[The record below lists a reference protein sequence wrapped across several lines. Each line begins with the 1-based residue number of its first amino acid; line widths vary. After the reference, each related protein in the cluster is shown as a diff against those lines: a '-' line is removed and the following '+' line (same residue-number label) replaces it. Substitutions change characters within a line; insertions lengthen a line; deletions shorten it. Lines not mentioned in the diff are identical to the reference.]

1 MAELQGGRPR
11 VYTLAPHEAFVDSV
25 ARGVYALTERDPIGL
40 ARAQIFL
47 PNRRSTR
54 AMSEA
59 FIRQSEARATLL
71 PRLTPFGDIDEDEA
85 LGSFLDDFAAE
96 TDIPPSIGVVERQ
109 VELSRLVK
117 AWLATQGR
125 GDTPAAEV
133 HRLAAALTRTLDQL
147 IIERVDP
154 AQLRETVPDTLAEH
168 WQMTLGFLSIVLDAW
183 PKHLA
188 ERKLI
193 DATDRRNRLLEALTR
208 RWMDAPPEHL
218 VVAVGSIGSIPAA
231 ADLLRVIARLPNG
244 MVVLPGLDLELD
256 DAAWEAVD
264 PRHPQWD
271 LKQLLNTLG
280 VAREEVEPWP
290 WDGHAEPHRVE
301 ATRIAM
307 LPAAVTTRWHNLPPA
322 DKALEGV
329 KVIEAANP
337 PEEAQVIALAL
348 RRVLEE
354 PGKTAALVTPDRN
367 LARRVAALMRR
378 YGVEIDDSA
387 GRPLG
392 NTPPAVFMRLLAT
405 ATLREFSAVSLLA
418 LLKHPLA
425 CSHANRAAHL
435 HSVRDLDRHVLRR
448 LRAAPGLD
456 GIRKAIEG
464 LQDDSKDLARIGR
477 NLERW
482 WKGIASI
489 LEPFSDLMHTDQVDG
504 ETMLDAHINASQKL
518 VGNGDLWLGDA
529 GRELSA
535 RLGDLKR
542 CGERLGRFEPED
554 YPALFTAWLDDVVV
568 RPHYRTHPR
577 LAIWGLMEARLQRMD
592 LMILAGLNEGVWPGI
607 PAPDPWLS
615 PAIRRTLGLWTVERR
630 VGQSAHDFSQLLG
643 SANVLL
649 TRARKDG
656 SAPTV
661 PSRFWLRLEA
671 TVGGMPHDNE
681 LLALA
686 RGLDHPHAVVPADR
700 PRPTPPVTARPRKLS
715 VTEVETLLTDPYVFY
730 ARKILR
736 LRPLDPLEAD
746 PDAAERGTLLHEA
759 LENWAR
765 KGVFSAQHLQAEM
778 EKVLADIFR
787 QPLIANLW
795 RPRLQRISNWVA
807 ARVHERMAGNWTQ
820 AGVEVSGEIEVAG
833 ITLKGKADRI
843 ERDHEGRL
851 AIIDYKTGEPPTHAQ
866 RESGYAPQLPL
877 LALIAE
883 HGGFK
888 ELGAAKAADLRYW
901 KLSGGAT
908 EGKDTDALIY
918 GRKPWITVEDWV
930 AMSVIRLKD
939 AVQEYLDG
947 TAPFIAKLHP
957 EYARGQDYDVLAR
970 VDEWLG
976 RTNGN
981 GNGNSNGSGH
991 DNGNGGGNGQG

>member
-1 MAELQGGRPR
+1 MAEQQAGRPK
-11 VYTLAPHEAFVDSV
+11 VYTLAPHEAFVDAV
-25 ARGVYALTERDPIGL
+25 ARGVYAQTGRDPL
-40 ARAQIFL
+40 ALAKAQIFL

-85 LGSFLDDFAAE
+85 LGSFIDDFAAE

-109 VELSRLVK
+109 VELSALVR
-117 AWLATQGR
+117 AWLVTQGR

-133 HRLAAALTRTLDQL
+133 HRLAAALARTLDQL

-154 AQLRETVPDTLAEH
+154 AKLRETVPDTLAEH

-188 ERKLI
+188 ERGLI

-218 VVAVGSIGSIPAA
+218 VVGVGAIGSIPAA
-231 ADLLRVIARLPNG
+231 ADLLRVIARLPSG

-256 DAAWEAVD
+256 DEAWDAVD

-271 LKQLLNTLG
+271 LKQLLDTLG

-301 ATRIAM
+301 AARIAM
-307 LPAAVTTRWHNLPPA
+307 LPAAVTTRWRNLPPA

-329 KVIEAANP
+329 QVIEAANP
-337 PEEAQVIALAL
+337 AEEAQAIALAL

-354 PGKTAALVTPDRN
+354 PGRTAALVTPDRN

-378 YGVEIDDSA
+378 YGVEVDDSA
-387 GRPLG
+387 GRPLV

-405 ATLREFSAVSLLA
+405 AAMREFSAVSLLA

-425 CSHANRAAHL
+425 CSHADRAAHRDF
-435 HSVRDLDRHVLRR
+435 VRALDRHVLRR

-456 GIRKAIEG
+456 GILNAIESLADEG
-464 LQDDSKDLARIGR
+464 KDLARIGR

-482 WKGIASI
+482 WRGIAAT
-489 LEPFSDLMHTDQVDG
+489 LQPFADLMHADQVDG
-504 ETMLDAHINASQKL
+504 EAMLEAHIDAAQRL

-529 GRELSA
+529 GRELAA

-542 CGERLGRFEPED
+542 CGEKLGRFAPGD

-592 LMILAGLNEGVWPGI
+592 LMILSGLNEGVWPGL

-615 PAIRRTLGLWTVERR
+615 PAIRRALGLWTAERR

-643 SANVLL
+643 SPHVLL

-671 TVGGMPHDNE
+671 TVGGLPHNGD

-686 RGLDHPHAVVPADR
+686 RGLDHPPAIAPAER
-700 PRPTPPVTARPRKLS
+700 PRPAPPVEARPRKLS

-746 PDAAERGTLLHEA
+746 PDAAERGTLLHAA

-765 KGVFSAQHLQAEM
+765 KGVFSADHLQAEM
-778 EKVLADIFR
+778 EAVLADIFR
-787 QPLIANLW
+787 APLIANLW
-795 RPRLQRISNWVA
+795 RPRLQRISEWVA
-807 ARVHERMAGNWTQ
+807 ARVHERMANNWTQ
-820 AGVEVSGEIEVAG
+820 AGVELRGEIEVAG
-833 ITLKGKADRI
+833 ITLIGKADRI
-843 ERDHEGRL
+843 ERDPEGRL
-851 AIIDYKTGEPPTHAQ
+851 AIIDYKTGKPPSHAQ

-888 ELGAAKAADLRYW
+888 ELGAAKTADLRYW
-901 KLSGGAT
+901 QLRGGST
-908 EGKDTDALIY
+908 EGEDVDALLY
-918 GRKPWITVEDWV
+918 KRKPWISVEDWV
-930 AMSVIRLKD
+930 ALSVVGVRE
-939 AVQEYLDG
+939 AVAKYIDG
-947 TAPFIAKLHP
+947 NEPFVAKLHP
-957 EYARGQDYDVLAR
+957 AYARGQDYDVLAR

-981 GNGNSNGSGH
+981 GDGNV
-991 DNGNGGGNGQG
+991 NGGEHGEG

>member
-1 MAELQGGRPR
+1 MAEQQAGRPK
-11 VYTLAPHEAFVDSV
+11 VYTLAPHEAFVDAV
-25 ARGVYALTERDPIGL
+25 ARGVYALTGRDPL
-40 ARAQIFL
+40 ALAKAQIFL

-71 PRLTPFGDIDEDEA
+71 PRMTPLGDIDEDEA
-85 LGSFLDDFAAE
+85 LGSFLDDLANT

-109 VELSRLVK
+109 VELSRLVR
-117 AWLATQGR
+117 AWLKTQGR
-125 GDTPAAEV
+125 ADTPAAEV
-133 HRLAAALTRTLDQL
+133 HRLAAALARTLDQL

-154 AQLRETVPDTLAEH
+154 AKLRDTVPDTLAEH

-183 PKHLA
+183 PQHL
-188 ERKLI
+188 EEHGLI

-218 VVAVGSIGSIPAA
+218 VVGVGSIGSIPAA
-231 ADLLRVIARLPNG
+231 VDLLRVIARLPSG

-256 DAAWEAVD
+256 AEAWDAVD

-280 VAREEVEPWP
+280 VAREEVLPWP
-290 WDGHAEPHRVE
+290 WDGHSEPHRVD
-301 ATRIAM
+301 AARIAM
-307 LPAAVTTRWHNLPPA
+307 LPAAVTTRWCDLSPA

-337 PEEAQVIALAL
+337 PEEAQVIALAM
-348 RRVLEE
+348 RQVLEE

-378 YGVEIDDSA
+378 YGVEVADSA

-405 ATLREFSAVSLLA
+405 ACLREFSAVSLLA

-425 CSHANRAAHL
+425 CANANRAAHRDF
-435 HSVRDLDRHVLRR
+435 VRELDRHVLRR

-456 GIRKAIEG
+456 GIGRAIEG
-464 LQDDSKDLARIGR
+464 LQGEGRELAKIGR

-482 WKGIASI
+482 WKGISAH
-489 LEPFSDLMHTDQVDG
+489 LEPFTDLMHADEVDG
-504 ETMLDAHINASQKL
+504 EAMLEAHIAAAQKL

-542 CGERLGRFEPED
+542 CGEKLGRFAPED
-554 YPALFTAWLDDVVV
+554 YPALFTAWLEDVMV

-592 LMILAGLNEGVWPGI
+592 LMILSGLNEGVWPGI

-615 PAIRRTLGLWTVERR
+615 PAIRRALGLWTVERR

-643 SANVLL
+643 SPHVLL

-671 TVGGMPHDNE
+671 TVGGLPHDSE

-686 RGLDHPHAVVPADR
+686 RGLDHPHAVVPAER
-700 PRPTPPVTARPRKLS
+700 PRPAPPVEARPRKLS

-746 PDAAERGTLLHEA
+746 PDAAERGTLLHAA

-765 KGVFSAQHLQAEM
+765 KGVFSARHLQAEM
-778 EKVLADIFR
+778 EEVLADIFR

-795 RPRLQRISNWVA
+795 RPRLERISDWVA
-807 ARVHERMAGNWTQ
+807 ARVHERMANNWTQ
-820 AGVEVSGEIEVAG
+820 AGIEVSGEIEVAG
-833 ITLKGKADRI
+833 ITLKGKADRV
-843 ERDHEGRL
+843 ERNHEGQL
-851 AIIDYKTGEPPTHAQ
+851 AVIDYKTGNPPSHAQ
-866 RESGYAPQLPL
+866 RESGHAPQLPL

-888 ELGAAKAADLRYW
+888 ELGAAKTADLRYW
-901 KLSGGAT
+901 KLSGGAI
-908 EGKDTDALIY
+908 EGKDTDALLY
-918 GRKPWITVEDWV
+918 RTKPWISVEDWM
-930 AMSVIRLKD
+930 AMSVVRLKD
-939 AVQEYLDG
+939 AVKDYLDG

-981 GNGNSNGSGH
+981 GGEH
-991 DNGNGGGNGQG
+991 DGR

>member
-1 MAELQGGRPR
+1 MAEQQAGRPK

-25 ARGVYALTERDPIGL
+25 ARGVYALTERDPL
-40 ARAQIFL
+40 ALAKAQIFL

-71 PRLTPFGDIDEDEA
+71 PRMTPLGDIDEDEA
-85 LGSFLDDFAAE
+85 LGSFLDDLANT

-109 VELSRLVK
+109 VELSRLVR
-117 AWLATQGR
+117 AWLKTQGR

-133 HRLAAALTRTLDQL
+133 HRLAAALARTLDQL

-154 AQLRETVPDTLAEH
+154 ARLRDTVPDTLAEH
-168 WQMTLGFLSIVLDAW
+168 WQMTLGFLSIVLEAW
-183 PKHLA
+183 PAHLE

-208 RWMDAPPEHL
+208 RWMDTPPTHL
-218 VVAVGSIGSIPAA
+218 VVGVGSIGSIPAA

-256 DAAWEAVD
+256 PETWEAVD

-280 VAREEVEPWP
+280 VAREEVQPWP

-301 ATRIAM
+301 AARIAM
-307 LPAAVTTRWHNLPPA
+307 LPASVTTRWHALKPSE
-322 DKALEGV
+322 KALEGV

-337 PEEAQVIALAL
+337 PEEAQVIALAM
-348 RRVLEE
+348 RQVLET

-378 YGVEIDDSA
+378 YGVEVDDSA
-387 GRPLG
+387 GRPLV

-425 CSHANRAAHL
+425 CANADRAAHRD
-435 HSVRDLDRHVLRR
+435 SVRELDRHVLRR
-448 LRAAPGLD
+448 LRVAPGLD
-456 GIRKAIEG
+456 GIRRAIES
-464 LQDDSKDLARIGR
+464 LQGEGRDLAKIGR

-482 WKGIASI
+482 WQGIAAI
-489 LEPFSDLMHTDQVDG
+489 LQPFSDLMRADEVDG
-504 ETMLDAHINASQKL
+504 EAMLKAHIDAAEAFAGREN
-518 VGNGDLWLGDA
+518 LWLGDA
-529 GRELSA
+529 GRELA
-535 RLGDLKR
+535 GRLGDLQR
-542 CGERLGRFEPED
+542 CGEKLGRFVPED

-615 PAIRRTLGLWTVERR
+615 PAIRRALGLWTAERR
-630 VGQSAHDFSQLLG
+630 VGQSAHDFAQLLG
-643 SANVLL
+643 SPHVLL

-671 TVGGMPHDNE
+671 TVGGMPRDDE

-686 RGLDHPHAVVPADR
+686 RGLDHPRAVVPAER
-700 PRPTPPVTARPRKLS
+700 PRPAPPVEARPRKLS

-746 PDAAERGTLLHEA
+746 PDAAKRGTLIHRA
-759 LENWAR
+759 LEIWAT
-765 KGVFSAQHLQAEM
+765 KGVYSAEHLEAEM
-778 EKVLADIFR
+778 EAVLADIYR
-787 QPLIANLW
+787 APLIANLW
-795 RPRLQRISNWVA
+795 RPRLRRIAEWVA
-807 ARVHERMAGNWTQ
+807 ARVQERMRNNWTQ
-820 AGVEVSGEIEVAG
+820 AGVETWGEIEVAG
-833 ITLKGKADRI
+833 ITLHGTADRI
-843 ERDHEGRL
+843 ERNHEGKL
-851 AIIDYKTGEPPTHAQ
+851 AIIDYKTGNPPSHAQ

-888 ELGAAKAADLRYW
+888 KLGAAQTVDLRYW
-901 KLSGGAT
+901 KLSGGST

-918 GRKPWITVEDWV
+918 NRKPWISVEDWI
-930 AMSVIRLKD
+930 AMSVVRLKE
-939 AVQEYLDG
+939 AVKDYLDG

-957 EYARGQDYDVLAR
+957 EYAKGQDYDVLAR

-976 RTNGN
+976 R
-981 GNGNSNGSGH
+981 SNGGDH
-991 DNGNGGGNGQG
+991 G

>member
-1 MAELQGGRPR
+1 MAEQQGGRPR

-25 ARGVYALTERDPIGL
+25 ARGVYALTGRDPLQL

-54 AMSEA
+54 AMGEA
-59 FIRQSEARATLL
+59 LIRQSEARATLL

-96 TDIPPSIGVVERQ
+96 TDIPPSIGTVERQ
-109 VELSRLVK
+109 VELSRLVR
-117 AWLATQGR
+117 AWLVTQGR

-133 HRLAAALTRTLDQL
+133 YRLAAALTRTLDQL

-154 AQLRETVPDTLAEH
+154 AKLRDTVPDTLAEH

-188 ERKLI
+188 ERGLI

-208 RWMDAPPEHL
+208 RWMDRPPGHL
-218 VVAVGSIGSIPAA
+218 VIGVGSIGAVPAA

-244 MVVLPGLDLELD
+244 MVVLPGLDLDLD
-256 DAAWEAVD
+256 DEAWEAVD

-271 LKQLLNTLG
+271 LKQLLDTLG

-290 WDGHAEPHRVE
+290 WDGKAEPHRVE
-301 ATRIAM
+301 AVRIAM
-307 LPAAVTTRWHNLPPA
+307 LPASVTTRWRQLPPA

-329 KVIEAANP
+329 KVTEAANP
-337 PEEAQVIALAL
+337 AEEAQAIALAL
-348 RRVLEE
+348 RHVLEE

-378 YGVEIDDSA
+378 YGVDVDDSA
-387 GRPLG
+387 GRPLV

-405 ATLREFSAVSLLA
+405 ACLREFSAVSLLA

-425 CSHANRAAHL
+425 CSQGNRAAHRD
-435 HSVRDLDRHVLRR
+435 SVRELDRHVLRR

-456 GIRKAIEG
+456 GISRAIDS
-464 LQDDSKDLARIGR
+464 LQGRSKDLARIGR
-477 NLERW
+477 NLARW
-482 WKGIASI
+482 WKGIAEI
-489 LEPFSDLMHTDQVDG
+489 LQPFSDLMHAEEVDG
-504 ETMLDAHINASQKL
+504 EAMLDAHIEAAQRL

-542 CGERLGRFEPED
+542 CGDRLGRFAPED

-568 RPHYRTHPR
+568 RPRYRTHPR

-592 LMILAGLNEGVWPGI
+592 LMILAGLNEGVWPGL

-615 PAIRRTLGLWTVERR
+615 PAIRRQLGLWTAERR
-630 VGQSAHDFSQLLG
+630 VGQSAHDFAQLFG
-643 SANVLL
+643 SPHVIL

-671 TVGGMPHDNE
+671 TVGGLPHDRE
-681 LLALA
+681 LLAYA
-686 RGLDHPHAVVPADR
+686 RGLDHPRAVTPAAR
-700 PRPTPPVTARPRKLS
+700 PRPAPPVSARPRKLS

-730 ARKILR
+730 ARKILG

-746 PDAAERGTLLHEA
+746 PDAAERGTLLHKA
-759 LENWAR
+759 LEEWAN
-765 KGVFSAQHLQAEM
+765 KKVFSAERLLAEI
-778 EKVLADIFR
+778 EAVHGDLFR

-795 RPRLQRISNWVA
+795 RPRLERIARWVTE
-807 ARVHERMAGNWTQ
+807 RVHERMANNWTQ
-820 AGVEVSGEIEVAG
+820 AGIEISGHIEVAG
-833 ITLKGKADRI
+833 VTLTGKADRI
-843 ERDHEGRL
+843 ERNHEGQL
-851 AIIDYKTGEPPTHAQ
+851 AIIDYKTGNPPSHAQ
-866 RESGYAPQLPL
+866 REAGYAPQLPL

-883 HGGFK
+883 QGGFK
-888 ELGAAKAADLRYW
+888 ELGAARAAELRYW

-908 EGKDTDALIY
+908 EGKDTDALLY
-918 GRKPWITVEDWV
+918 RAKPWISVEDWV
-930 AMSVIRLKD
+930 AMSVVRLKE
-939 AVQEYLDG
+939 AVKDYLDG
-947 TAPFIAKLHP
+947 TAPFVAKLHP

-976 RTNGN
+976 RE
-981 GNGNSNGSGH
+981 
-991 DNGNGGGNGQG
+991 NGGDHG